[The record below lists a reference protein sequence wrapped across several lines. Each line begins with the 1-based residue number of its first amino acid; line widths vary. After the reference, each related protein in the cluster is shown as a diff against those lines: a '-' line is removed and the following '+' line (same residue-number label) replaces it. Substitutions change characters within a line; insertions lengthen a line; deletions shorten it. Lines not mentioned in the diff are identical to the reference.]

1 MISRIKRNIYF
12 LLVLLPG
19 LAGAATQVTDIE
31 FASLQGDQFEIKL
44 QFSEQPPK
52 ANAYEI
58 GNRARLV
65 VDFPGV
71 ESSLPQKKYAL
82 DFENASAAVIISDG
96 KRTRLIVNL
105 NESIP
110 FEIDSDSN
118 SVTVRAGAG
127 AGVGSSDSDTPAM
140 KAAAS
145 KVSTASDG
153 PLASSA
159 DGSFD
164 SSTNR
169 SKANQFKRSG
179 LAITDVDFRRSEDGA
194 GSIII
199 GLSQPSVN
207 VDVDRSNDQIQL
219 SFYQTNLPD
228 RFDRRLDVLDFATPV
243 KTVDSKQEGTTTT
256 VTIDA
261 SGQYDYL
268 AYQADGQYV
277 VNIKPLSDAEVEA
290 QSKKFAFSGER
301 LTLDFQDIEVRSVL
315 QIIAEFTSLNLVAS
329 DTVTGNI
336 TLWLDDVP
344 WDQALEII
352 LKAKG
357 LDKRREGNV
366 LMVAPA
372 AEIAEQERL
381 QVEANKQLQELA
393 PLETAFV
400 RIKYADAAEI
410 FELFTASRTDEGQSS
425 GGGREGNAT
434 TTILSERGSAIVDER
449 TNTIILTDTED
460 KINAF
465 KRLIDEID
473 MPIKQVL
480 IEARIVIAN
489 TDFKKELGVTWGL
502 AGIDKLAGGTVG
514 SAFGDRTLGF
524 SGRRSGLAPGAG
536 VVETFKYSADEIEA
550 DDGADGLPGTADDGP
565 TTYTRNYDIGLGDSL
580 AVDLGVANPTGSF
593 SLGYLTD
600 NFLIDLEL
608 SALESDGFGEIVSQ
622 PKVLTGDKQQAVI
635 KSGTEIAYQKAT
647 SSGATSIEFKE
658 AVLQLEVT
666 PQITPDNRIIMDLLV
681 SQDSVG
687 AFTPT
692 GEPSIDITQLETQ
705 ALVGNGQTLVLGG
718 IFQTEEVN
726 GTDKVPLLGDLP
738 FVGKLFRNELRNIEK
753 REILIFITPKIIDD
767 NLLDR

>member
-1 MISRIKRNIYF
+1 M
-12 LLVLLPG
+12 
-19 LAGAATQVTDIE
+19 
-31 FASLQGDQFEIKL
+31 
-44 QFSEQPPK
+44 
-52 ANAYEI
+52 
-58 GNRARLV
+58 
-65 VDFPGV
+65 
-71 ESSLPQKKYAL
+71 
-82 DFENASAAVIISDG
+82 
-96 KRTRLIVNL
+96 IVNL
-105 NESIP
+105 TESAP
-110 FEIDSDSN
+110 FASATDGNTVTLRVGADN
-118 SVTVRAGAG
+118 SSGIANMSAQATR
-127 AGVGSSDSDTPAM
+127 
-140 KAAAS
+140 AAAES
-145 KVSTASDG
+145 GDFSTGG
-153 PLASSA
+153 P
-159 DGSFD
+159 
-164 SSTNR
+164 
-169 SKANQFKRSG
+169 
-179 LAITDVDFRRSEDGA
+179 AITEIDFRRGKDGS
-194 GSIII
+194 GTISID
-199 GLSQPSVN
+199 LSQPSVN
-207 VDVDRSNDQIQL
+207 VDIDRNSSQITL
-219 SFYQTNLPD
+219 SFYQTTLPE
-228 RFDRRLDVLDFATPV
+228 RLDRRLDVVDFATPV
-243 KTVDSKQEGTTTT
+243 QTVDSKQEGSKT
-256 VTIDA
+256 VVAIEA

-277 VNIKPLSDAEVEA
+277 VNIKPLSDAEIAE
-290 QSKKFAFSGER
+290 QSKKFAFNGER
-301 LTLDFQDIEVRSVL
+301 LTLNFQNIEVRSVL

-329 DTVTGNI
+329 DTVTGSI
-336 TLWLDDVP
+336 TLRLDNVP

-357 LDKRREGNV
+357 LDKRQEGNV
-366 LMVAPA
+366 LMVAPS

-400 RIKYADAAEI
+400 RIKYADAREV
-410 FELFTASRTDEGQSS
+410 FELFTAARIEAGQA
-425 GGGREGNAT
+425 GGGSRDGNAT
-434 TTILSERGSAIVDER
+434 NTILSERGSAIVDER

-460 KINAF
+460 KINEF
-465 KRLIDEID
+465 RRLIGEID
-473 MPIKQVL
+473 VPIKQVL

-489 TDFKKELGVTWGL
+489 TDFKKELGATWGL
-502 AGIDKLAGGTVG
+502 AGIDKLAGDTTS

-524 SGRRSGLAPGAG
+524 SGRRSGLTPGSG
-536 VVETFKYSADEIEA
+536 VKESFTYSADEIER
-550 DDGADGLPGTADDGP
+550 DDGIDGIAGTADDV
-565 TTYTRNYDIGLGDSL
+565 TTYTRNYDFGLGDSL
-580 AVDLGVANPTGSF
+580 AVDLGVSNPTGSF

-692 GEPSIDITQLETQ
+692 GEPSIDITQIKTQ

-718 IFQTEEVN
+718 IFQTEEVK
-726 GTDKVPLLGDLP
+726 GVDKVPVLGDIP
-738 FVGKLFRNELRNIEK
+738 FLGRLFRNDLRNVEK

>member
-1 MISRIKRNIYF
+1 MISRIKCNIYF
-12 LLVLLPG
+12 LLALLPG

-31 FASLQGDQFEIKL
+31 FASLQGDQFEIRL
-44 QFSEQPPK
+44 QFSEQPPQ

-58 GNRARLV
+58 GNPARLV

-82 DFENASAAVIISDG
+82 GFENANEAVIISDG
-96 KRTRLIVNL
+96 SRTRLIVNL
-105 NESIP
+105 NQSIP
-110 FEIDSDSN
+110 FEIDSENN

-127 AGVGSSDSDTPAM
+127 TKSTLSAQSNSLSEDGSQLVRAP
-140 KAAAS
+140 
-145 KVSTASDG
+145 V
-153 PLASSA
+153 SSA
-159 DGSFD
+159 QI
-164 SSTNR
+164 SSATNI
-169 SKANQFKRSG
+169 ADAGQFKRNA
-179 LAITDVDFRRSEDGA
+179 LAVTDVDFRRSEDGS
-194 GSIII
+194 GSIVI

-207 VDVDRSNDQIQL
+207 VDINRSNHQIQL
-219 SFYQTNLPD
+219 SFYQTELPD
-228 RFDRRLDVLDFATPV
+228 QFDRRLDVVDFATPV
-243 KTVDSKQEGTTTT
+243 KTIDRKQVGTTTT

-277 VNIKPLSDAEVEA
+277 VNITPLTDAEVEE
-290 QSKKFAFSGER
+290 QSRKFAFNGER

-357 LDKRREGNV
+357 LDKRQEGNV

-393 PLETAFV
+393 PLETTFV

-410 FELFTASRTDEGQSS
+410 FELFTASRGDEGQSS
-425 GGGREGNAT
+425 SGGREGNAT

-473 MPIKQVL
+473 VPIKQVL

-502 AGIDKLAGGTVG
+502 AGIEKLTGGTIG
-514 SAFGDRTLGF
+514 SPFGDKTLGF
-524 SGRRSGLAPGAG
+524 SGRRSGLTPGAG
-536 VVETFKYSADEIEA
+536 VKETFTYSADEIETD
-550 DDGADGLPGTADDGP
+550 DDGI

-580 AVDLGVANPTGSF
+580 AVDLGVDNPTGSF

-692 GEPSIDITQLETQ
+692 GEPSIDITQIETQ

-738 FVGKLFRNELRNIEK
+738 FLGKLFRNDLRNIEK

>member
-1 MISRIKRNIYF
+1 MISRIKNLYL
-12 LLVLLPG
+12 LLVILPG
-19 LAGAATQVTDIE
+19 FAWGETQVTDIE
-31 FASLQGDQFEIKL
+31 FASLPGDQFEIKL
-44 QFSEQPPK
+44 QFSENPPQPK
-52 ANAYEI
+52 AYEI
-58 GNRARLV
+58 SKPARLIL
-65 VDFPGV
+65 DFPGV
-71 ESSLPQKKYAL
+71 GSSLTEKKYAL
-82 DFENASAAVIISDG
+82 GFENASDAVIIADG
-96 KRTRLIVNL
+96 SRTRLIVNL
-105 NESIP
+105 TESVPYTTDING
-110 FEIDSDSN
+110 N
-118 SVTVRAGAG
+118 SMTLRVGADGAG
-127 AGVGSSDSDTPAM
+127 QFGRGSERQSSNQQSSKQVKSFSDDSTGSD
-140 KAAAS
+140 
-145 KVSTASDG
+145 
-153 PLASSA
+153 LAV
-159 DGSFD
+159 
-164 SSTNR
+164 TE
-169 SKANQFKRSG
+169 
-179 LAITDVDFRRSEDGA
+179 VDFRRGKDDSGTI
-194 GSIII
+194 SI

-207 VDVDRSNDQIQL
+207 VDIDRNSSEIKL
-219 SFYQTNLPD
+219 SFYQTGLPE
-228 RFDRRLDVLDFATPV
+228 RLDRRLDVIDFATPV
-243 KTVDSKQEGTTTT
+243 QTIDAVQEGSTTTI
-256 VTIDA
+256 TIEA

-277 VNIKPLSDAEVEA
+277 VNIKPLSDAEVEE
-290 QSKKFAFSGER
+290 QSKKFAFNGER
-301 LTLDFQDIEVRSVL
+301 LTLNFQNIEVRSVL

-329 DTVTGNI
+329 DTVTGSI
-336 TLWLDDVP
+336 TLRLDNVP

-357 LDKRREGNV
+357 LDKRQEGNV

-400 RIKYADAAEI
+400 RIKYADAGEI
-410 FELFTASRTDEGQSS
+410 FELFTASSTETGQS
-425 GGGREGNAT
+425 GGGGAREGNAT
-434 TTILSERGSAIVDER
+434 NTILSERGSAIVDER
-449 TNTIILTDTED
+449 TNTIILTDTEE
-460 KINAF
+460 KINEF

-473 MPIKQVL
+473 VPIKQVL

-502 AGIDKLAGGTVG
+502 AGIDKLAGGTIG
-514 SAFGDRTLGF
+514 SAFGDKTLGF
-524 SGRRSGLAPGAG
+524 SGRRSGLTPGAG
-536 VVETFKYSADEIEA
+536 VAEGFKYSADEIE
-550 DDGADGLPGTADDGP
+550 TDDGP
-565 TTYTRNYDIGLGDSL
+565 DGIAGNADDVTTYTRNYDFGLGDSL
-580 AVDLGVANPTGSF
+580 AVDLGVDSPTGSF

-635 KSGTEIAYQKAT
+635 KSGTEIAFQKAT
-647 SSGATSIEFKE
+647 SSGATSVEFKE

-692 GEPSIDITQLETQ
+692 GEPSIDITQIQTQ

-726 GTDKVPLLGDLP
+726 GTEKVPLLGDLP
-738 FVGKLFRNELRNIEK
+738 FLGRLFRNDLRNIEK

-767 NLLDR
+767 SLLDR

>member
-1 MISRIKRNIYF
+1 MISRIKCNIYF
-12 LLVLLPG
+12 LLALLPG

-31 FASLQGDQFEIKL
+31 FASLQGDQFEIRL
-44 QFSEQPPK
+44 QFSEQPPQ

-58 GNRARLV
+58 GNPARLV

-82 DFENASAAVIISDG
+82 GFENANEAVIISDG
-96 KRTRLIVNL
+96 SRTRLIVNL
-105 NESIP
+105 NQSIP
-110 FEIDSDSN
+110 FEIDSENN

-127 AGVGSSDSDTPAM
+127 TKSTLSAQSNSLSEDGSQLVRAP
-140 KAAAS
+140 
-145 KVSTASDG
+145 V
-153 PLASSA
+153 SSA
-159 DGSFD
+159 QI
-164 SSTNR
+164 SSATNI
-169 SKANQFKRSG
+169 ADAGQFKRNA
-179 LAITDVDFRRSEDGA
+179 LAVTDVDFRRSEDGS
-194 GSIII
+194 GSIVI

-207 VDVDRSNDQIQL
+207 VDINRSNHQIQL
-219 SFYQTNLPD
+219 SFYQTELPD
-228 RFDRRLDVLDFATPV
+228 QSDRRLDVVDFATPV
-243 KTVDSKQEGTTTT
+243 KTIDSKQVGTTTT

-277 VNIKPLSDAEVEA
+277 VNIKPLTDAEVEE
-290 QSKKFAFSGER
+290 QSRKFAFNGER

-357 LDKRREGNV
+357 LDKRQEGNV

-393 PLETAFV
+393 PLETTFV

-410 FELFTASRTDEGQSS
+410 FELFTASRGDEGQSS
-425 GGGREGNAT
+425 SGGREGNAT

-473 MPIKQVL
+473 VPIKQVL

-489 TDFKKELGVTWGL
+489 TDFKKELGVTWSL
-502 AGIDKLAGGTVG
+502 AGIEKLTGGTIG
-514 SAFGDRTLGF
+514 SPFGDKTLGF
-524 SGRRSGLAPGAG
+524 SGRRSGLTPGAG
-536 VVETFKYSADEIEA
+536 VKETFTYSADEIETD
-550 DDGADGLPGTADDGP
+550 DDGI

-580 AVDLGVANPTGSF
+580 AVDLGVDNPTGSF

-692 GEPSIDITQLETQ
+692 GEPSIDITQIETQ

-738 FVGKLFRNELRNIEK
+738 FLGKLFRNDLRNIEK
-753 REILIFITPKIIDD
+753 REILIFITSKIIDD

>member
-1 MISRIKRNIYF
+1 MSNSLGNRKMISRIKCNIYF
-12 LLVLLPG
+12 LLALLPG

-31 FASLQGDQFEIKL
+31 FASLQGDQFEIRL
-44 QFSEQPPK
+44 QFSEQPPQ

-58 GNRARLV
+58 GNPARLV

-82 DFENASAAVIISDG
+82 GFENANEAVIISDG
-96 KRTRLIVNL
+96 SRTRLIVNL
-105 NESIP
+105 NQSIP
-110 FEIDSDSN
+110 FEIDSENN

-127 AGVGSSDSDTPAM
+127 TKSTLSAQSNSLSEDGSQLVRAP
-140 KAAAS
+140 
-145 KVSTASDG
+145 V
-153 PLASSA
+153 SSA
-159 DGSFD
+159 QI
-164 SSTNR
+164 SSATNI
-169 SKANQFKRSG
+169 ADAGQFKRNA
-179 LAITDVDFRRSEDGA
+179 LAVTDVDFRRSEDGS
-194 GSIII
+194 GSIVI

-207 VDVDRSNDQIQL
+207 VDINRSNHQIQL
-219 SFYQTNLPD
+219 SFYQTELPD
-228 RFDRRLDVLDFATPV
+228 QFDRRLDVVDFATPV
-243 KTVDSKQEGTTTT
+243 KTIDSKQVGTTTT

-261 SGQYDYL
+261 SGQYGYL

-277 VNIKPLSDAEVEA
+277 VNIKPLTDAEVEE
-290 QSKKFAFSGER
+290 QSRKFAFNGER

-357 LDKRREGNV
+357 LDKRQEGNV

-393 PLETAFV
+393 PLETTFV

-410 FELFTASRTDEGQSS
+410 FELFTASRGDEGQSS
-425 GGGREGNAT
+425 SGGREGNAT

-473 MPIKQVL
+473 VPIKQVL

-502 AGIDKLAGGTVG
+502 AGIEKLTGGTIG
-514 SAFGDRTLGF
+514 SPFGDKTLGF
-524 SGRRSGLAPGAG
+524 SGRRSGLTPGAG
-536 VVETFKYSADEIEA
+536 VKETFTYSADEIETD
-550 DDGADGLPGTADDGP
+550 DDGI

-580 AVDLGVANPTGSF
+580 AVDLGVDNPTGSF

-692 GEPSIDITQLETQ
+692 GEPSIDITQIETQ

-738 FVGKLFRNELRNIEK
+738 FLGKLFRNDLRNIEK

>member
-12 LLVLLPG
+12 LLALLPA

-31 FASLQGDQFEIKL
+31 FASLQGDQFEIRL
-44 QFSEQPPK
+44 QFSEQPPET
-52 ANAYEI
+52 NAYEI
-58 GNRARLV
+58 GNPARLI

-71 ESSLPQKKYAL
+71 ESSLSQKKYAL
-82 DFENASAAVIISDG
+82 GFENANEAVIISDG
-96 KRTRLIVNL
+96 SRTRLIVNL
-105 NESIP
+105 NQSVP
-110 FEIDSDSN
+110 FEINSDNN

-127 AGVGSSDSDTPAM
+127 AGIETSLSSRSDSLAAVTSRVALSPGSSTTNTAVT
-140 KAAAS
+140 AA
-145 KVSTASDG
+145 
-153 PLASSA
+153 PEQSA
-159 DGSFD
+159 V
-164 SSTNR
+164 
-169 SKANQFKRSG
+169 AV
-179 LAITDVDFRRSEDGA
+179 TDVDFRRGEDGS
-194 GSIII
+194 GSIHIS
-199 GLSQPSVN
+199 LSQPSVN
-207 VDVDRSNDQIQL
+207 VDIDRSNHQIQL
-219 SFYQTNLPD
+219 SFYQTELPD
-228 RFDRRLDVLDFATPV
+228 QFDRRLDVVDFATPV
-243 KTVDSKQEGTTTT
+243 KTIDSKQEGTTAT

-277 VNIKPLSDAEVEA
+277 VNIKPLTDAEVEE

-357 LDKRREGNV
+357 LDKRQEGNV

-393 PLETAFV
+393 PLETTFV

-410 FELFTASRTDEGQSS
+410 FELFTASRSDEGQSS

-473 MPIKQVL
+473 VPIKQVL

-502 AGIDKLAGGTVG
+502 AGIDKLAGSTTS

-536 VVETFKYSADEIEA
+536 VKESFTYSADEIET
-550 DDGADGLPGTADDGP
+550 DNGADGVPGGGDDGP
-565 TTYTRNYDIGLGDSL
+565 TTYTRDFDFGLGDSL

-692 GEPSIDITQLETQ
+692 GEPSIDITQIETQ

-726 GTDKVPLLGDLP
+726 GTDKVPMLGDLP
-738 FVGKLFRNELRNIEK
+738 LLGKLFRNDLRNIEK

>member
-1 MISRIKRNIYF
+1 MISRIKCNIYF
-12 LLVLLPG
+12 LLALLPG

-31 FASLQGDQFEIKL
+31 FASLQGDQFEIRL
-44 QFSEQPPK
+44 QFSEQPPQ

-58 GNRARLV
+58 GNPARLV

-82 DFENASAAVIISDG
+82 GFENANEAVIISDG
-96 KRTRLIVNL
+96 SRTRLIVNL
-105 NESIP
+105 NQSIP
-110 FEIDSDSN
+110 FEIDSENN

-127 AGVGSSDSDTPAM
+127 TKSTLSAQSNSLSEDGSQLVRAP
-140 KAAAS
+140 
-145 KVSTASDG
+145 V
-153 PLASSA
+153 SSA
-159 DGSFD
+159 QI
-164 SSTNR
+164 SSATNI
-169 SKANQFKRSG
+169 ADAGQFKRNA
-179 LAITDVDFRRSEDGA
+179 LAVTDVDFRRSEDGS
-194 GSIII
+194 GSIVI

-207 VDVDRSNDQIQL
+207 VDINRSNHQIQL
-219 SFYQTNLPD
+219 SFYQTELPD
-228 RFDRRLDVLDFATPV
+228 QSDRRLDVVDFATPV
-243 KTVDSKQEGTTTT
+243 KTIDSKQVGTTTT

-277 VNIKPLSDAEVEA
+277 VNIKPLTDAEVEE
-290 QSKKFAFSGER
+290 QSRKFAFNGER

-357 LDKRREGNV
+357 LDKRQEGNV

-393 PLETAFV
+393 PLETTFV

-410 FELFTASRTDEGQSS
+410 FELFTASRGDEGQSS
-425 GGGREGNAT
+425 SGGREGNAT

-473 MPIKQVL
+473 VPIKQVL

-502 AGIDKLAGGTVG
+502 AGIEKLTGGTIG
-514 SAFGDRTLGF
+514 SPFGDKTLGF
-524 SGRRSGLAPGAG
+524 SGRRSGLTPGAG
-536 VVETFKYSADEIEA
+536 VKETFTYSADEIETD
-550 DDGADGLPGTADDGP
+550 DDGI

-580 AVDLGVANPTGSF
+580 AVDLGVDNPTGSF

-692 GEPSIDITQLETQ
+692 GEPSIDITQIETQ

-738 FVGKLFRNELRNIEK
+738 FLGKLFRNDLRNIEK

>member
-12 LLVLLPG
+12 LLALLPG

-31 FASLQGDQFEIKL
+31 FASLQGDQFEIRL
-44 QFSEQPPK
+44 QFSEQPPE

-58 GNRARLV
+58 GNPARLV

-82 DFENASAAVIISDG
+82 GFENANEAVIISDG
-96 KRTRLIVNL
+96 SRTRLIVNL
-105 NESIP
+105 NQSIP
-110 FEIDSDSN
+110 FEIDSENN

-127 AGVGSSDSDTPAM
+127 TNGSISSQSDTPV
-140 KAAAS
+140 AATYQAPS
-145 KVSTASDG
+145 AEV
-153 PLASSA
+153 SSA
-159 DGSFD
+159 
-164 SSTNR
+164 TNT
-169 SKANQFKRSG
+169 ATADEFKRSA
-179 LAITDVDFRRSEDGA
+179 LAVTDVDFRRGEDGS
-194 GSIII
+194 GSIIV

-207 VDVDRSNDQIQL
+207 VDIDRSNHQIQL
-219 SFYQTNLPD
+219 SFYHTELPD
-228 RFDRRLDVLDFATPV
+228 QFDRRLDVVDFATPV
-243 KTVDSKQEGTTTT
+243 KTIDSKQEGTTTT

-277 VNIKPLSDAEVEA
+277 VNIKPLTDAELEE
-290 QSKKFAFSGER
+290 QSKKFAFNGDR
-301 LTLDFQDIEVRSVL
+301 LTLDFQNIEVRSVL

-357 LDKRREGNV
+357 LDKRQEGNV

-393 PLETAFV
+393 PLETTFV
-400 RIKYADAAEI
+400 RIKYADAAKI

-425 GGGREGNAT
+425 GGGGEGNAT
-434 TTILSERGSAIVDER
+434 ATILSERGSAIVDER

-473 MPIKQVL
+473 VPIKQVL

-502 AGIDKLAGGTVG
+502 AGIDKLAGGTTS

-524 SGRRSGLAPGAG
+524 SGRRSGLTPGAG
-536 VVETFKYSADEIEA
+536 VKESFTYSADETEV
-550 DDGADGLPGTADDGP
+550 DYGADGVLGGGDDGP
-565 TTYTRNYDIGLGDSL
+565 TTYTRAFDFGLGDSL

-692 GEPSIDITQLETQ
+692 GEPSIDITQIETQ

-726 GTDKVPLLGDLP
+726 GTDKVPFLGDLP
-738 FVGKLFRNELRNIEK
+738 FLGKLFRNDLRNIEK

>member
-1 MISRIKRNIYF
+1 MISRIKCNIYF
-12 LLVLLPG
+12 LLALLPG

-31 FASLQGDQFEIKL
+31 FASLQGDQFEIRL
-44 QFSEQPPK
+44 QFSEQPPQ

-58 GNRARLV
+58 GNPARLV

-82 DFENASAAVIISDG
+82 GFENANEAVIISDG
-96 KRTRLIVNL
+96 SRTRLIVNL
-105 NESIP
+105 NQSIP
-110 FEIDSDSN
+110 FEIDSENN

-127 AGVGSSDSDTPAM
+127 TKSTLSAQSNSLSEDGSQLVRAP
-140 KAAAS
+140 
-145 KVSTASDG
+145 V
-153 PLASSA
+153 SSA
-159 DGSFD
+159 QI
-164 SSTNR
+164 SSATNI
-169 SKANQFKRSG
+169 ADAGQFKRNA
-179 LAITDVDFRRSEDGA
+179 LAVTDVDFRRSEDGS
-194 GSIII
+194 GSIVI

-207 VDVDRSNDQIQL
+207 VDINRSNHQIQL
-219 SFYQTNLPD
+219 SFYQTELPD
-228 RFDRRLDVLDFATPV
+228 QFDRRLDVVDFATPV
-243 KTVDSKQEGTTTT
+243 KTIDRKQVGTTTT

-277 VNIKPLSDAEVEA
+277 VNIKPLTDAEVEE
-290 QSKKFAFSGER
+290 QSRKFAFNGER

-357 LDKRREGNV
+357 LDKRQEGNV

-393 PLETAFV
+393 PLETTFV

-410 FELFTASRTDEGQSS
+410 FELFTASRGDEGQSS
-425 GGGREGNAT
+425 SGGREGNAT

-473 MPIKQVL
+473 VPIKQVL

-502 AGIDKLAGGTVG
+502 AGIEKLTGGTIG
-514 SAFGDRTLGF
+514 SPFGDKTLGF
-524 SGRRSGLAPGAG
+524 SGRRSGLTPGAG
-536 VVETFKYSADEIEA
+536 VKETFTYSADEIETD
-550 DDGADGLPGTADDGP
+550 DDGI

-580 AVDLGVANPTGSF
+580 AVDLGVDNPTGSF

-692 GEPSIDITQLETQ
+692 GEPSIDITQIETQ

-738 FVGKLFRNELRNIEK
+738 FLGKLFRNDLRNIEK

>member
-1 MISRIKRNIYF
+1 MISRIKCNIYF
-12 LLVLLPG
+12 LLALLPG

-31 FASLQGDQFEIKL
+31 FASLQGDQFEIRL
-44 QFSEQPPK
+44 QFSEQPPQ

-58 GNRARLV
+58 GNPARLV

-82 DFENASAAVIISDG
+82 GFENANEAVIISDG
-96 KRTRLIVNL
+96 SRTRLIVNL
-105 NESIP
+105 NQSIP
-110 FEIDSDSN
+110 FEIDSENN

-127 AGVGSSDSDTPAM
+127 TKSTLSAQSNSLSEDGSQLVRAP
-140 KAAAS
+140 
-145 KVSTASDG
+145 V
-153 PLASSA
+153 SSA
-159 DGSFD
+159 QI
-164 SSTNR
+164 SSATNI
-169 SKANQFKRSG
+169 ADAGQFKRNA
-179 LAITDVDFRRSEDGA
+179 LAVTDVDFRRSEDGS
-194 GSIII
+194 GSIVI

-207 VDVDRSNDQIQL
+207 VDINRSNHQIQL
-219 SFYQTNLPD
+219 SFYQTELPD
-228 RFDRRLDVLDFATPV
+228 QFDRRLDVVDFATPV
-243 KTVDSKQEGTTTT
+243 KTIDSKQVGTTTT

-277 VNIKPLSDAEVEA
+277 VNIKPLTDAEVEE
-290 QSKKFAFSGER
+290 QSRKFAFNGER

-357 LDKRREGNV
+357 LDKRQEGNV

-393 PLETAFV
+393 PLETTFV

-410 FELFTASRTDEGQSS
+410 FELFTASRGDEGQSS
-425 GGGREGNAT
+425 SGGREGNAT

-473 MPIKQVL
+473 VPIKQVL

-489 TDFKKELGVTWGL
+489 TDFKKELGVTWSL
-502 AGIDKLAGGTVG
+502 AGIEKLTGGTIG
-514 SAFGDRTLGF
+514 SPFGDKTLGF
-524 SGRRSGLAPGAG
+524 SGRRSGLTPGAG
-536 VVETFKYSADEIEA
+536 VKETFTYSADEIETD
-550 DDGADGLPGTADDGP
+550 DDGI

-580 AVDLGVANPTGSF
+580 AVDLGVDNPTGSF

-692 GEPSIDITQLETQ
+692 GEPSIDITQIETQ

-738 FVGKLFRNELRNIEK
+738 FLGKLFRNDLRNIEK

>member
-1 MISRIKRNIYF
+1 MEDSQGKLKMISKIKRNLY
-12 LLVLLPG
+12 VLLAILPT
-19 LAGAATQVTDIE
+19 LAWGEVQVKDIQ
-31 FASLQGDQFEIKL
+31 FASLPGDQFEIKL
-44 QFSEQPPK
+44 MFSGTPPAPK
-52 ANAYEI
+52 TYEM
-58 GNRARLV
+58 GNPARV
-65 VDFPGV
+65 VMDFPGV
-71 ESSLPQKKYAL
+71 GSALSQKKYAL
-82 DFENASAAVIISDG
+82 GFENARDAVVIADG
-96 KRTRLIVNL
+96 SRTRLIVNL
-105 NESIP
+105 TESAP
-110 FEIDSDSN
+110 FASATDGNTVTLRVGADN
-118 SVTVRAGAG
+118 SSGIANMSAQATR
-127 AGVGSSDSDTPAM
+127 
-140 KAAAS
+140 AAAES
-145 KVSTASDG
+145 GDFSTGG
-153 PLASSA
+153 P
-159 DGSFD
+159 
-164 SSTNR
+164 
-169 SKANQFKRSG
+169 
-179 LAITDVDFRRSEDGA
+179 AITEIDFRRGKDGS
-194 GSIII
+194 GTISID
-199 GLSQPSVN
+199 LSQPSVN
-207 VDVDRSNDQIQL
+207 VDIDRNSSQITL
-219 SFYQTNLPD
+219 SFYQTTLPE
-228 RFDRRLDVLDFATPV
+228 RLDRRLDVVDFATPV
-243 KTVDSKQEGTTTT
+243 QTVDSKQEGSKT
-256 VTIDA
+256 VVAIEA

-277 VNIKPLSDAEVEA
+277 VNIKPLSDAEIAE
-290 QSKKFAFSGER
+290 QSKKFAFNGER
-301 LTLDFQDIEVRSVL
+301 LTLNFQNIEVRSVL

-329 DTVTGNI
+329 DTVTGSI
-336 TLWLDDVP
+336 TLRLDNVP

-357 LDKRREGNV
+357 LDKRQEGNV
-366 LMVAPA
+366 LMVAPS

-400 RIKYADAAEI
+400 RIKYADAREV
-410 FELFTASRTDEGQSS
+410 FELFTAARIEAGQA
-425 GGGREGNAT
+425 GGGSRDGNAT
-434 TTILSERGSAIVDER
+434 NTILSERGSAIVDER

-460 KINAF
+460 KINEF
-465 KRLIDEID
+465 RRLIGEID
-473 MPIKQVL
+473 VPIKQVL

-489 TDFKKELGVTWGL
+489 TDFKKELGATWGL
-502 AGIDKLAGGTVG
+502 AGIDKLAGNTTS

-524 SGRRSGLAPGAG
+524 SGRRSGLTPGAG
-536 VVETFKYSADEIEA
+536 VKESFTYSADEIER
-550 DDGADGLPGTADDGP
+550 DDGIDGIAGTADDV
-565 TTYTRNYDIGLGDSL
+565 TTYTRNYDFGLGDSL
-580 AVDLGVANPTGSF
+580 AVDLGVSNPTGSF

-692 GEPSIDITQLETQ
+692 GEPSIDITQIKTQ

-718 IFQTEEVN
+718 IFQTEEVK
-726 GTDKVPLLGDLP
+726 GVDKVPVLGDIP
-738 FVGKLFRNELRNIEK
+738 FLGRLFRNDLRNVEK

>member
-1 MISRIKRNIYF
+1 MSNLLGKQKMISRIKRNIYF
-12 LLVLLPG
+12 LLALLPG

-31 FASLQGDQFEIKL
+31 FASLQGDQFEIRL

-58 GNRARLV
+58 GNPARLV

-82 DFENASAAVIISDG
+82 GFENASEAVVVSDG
-96 KRTRLIVNL
+96 SRTRLIVNL
-105 NESIP
+105 NQSIP
-110 FEIDSDSN
+110 FDIDSKNN

-127 AGVGSSDSDTPAM
+127 TDIASLVSKPSGSPEATSQVANTQESSATNT
-140 KAAAS
+140 AAA
-145 KVSTASDG
+145 KTFKPDT
-153 PLASSA
+153 LAV
-159 DGSFD
+159 
-164 SSTNR
+164 TE
-169 SKANQFKRSG
+169 
-179 LAITDVDFRRSEDGA
+179 VDFRRAEDGS
-194 GSIII
+194 GSIYI
-199 GLSQPSVN
+199 GLSKPSVN
-207 VDVDRSNDQIQL
+207 VDIDRSNHQIQL
-219 SFYQTNLPD
+219 SFYQTQLPEQ
-228 RFDRRLDVLDFATPV
+228 FDRRLDVVDFATPV
-243 KTVDSKQEGTTTT
+243 KTIDSKQEGTTTT
-256 VTIDA
+256 VTIEA
-261 SGQYDYL
+261 LGQYDYL

-277 VNIKPLSDAEVEA
+277 VNIKPLTDAQVEE
-290 QSKKFAFSGER
+290 QSKKFAFNGER

-357 LDKRREGNV
+357 LDKRQEGNV

-393 PLETAFV
+393 PLETTFV

-410 FELFTASRTDEGQSS
+410 FELFTASRSDEGQSS
-425 GGGREGNAT
+425 SGSREGNAT

-473 MPIKQVL
+473 VPIKQVL

-502 AGIDKLAGGTVG
+502 AGIDKLAGGTVAN
-514 SAFGDRTLGF
+514 AFGDKTLGF
-524 SGRRSGLAPGAG
+524 SGRRSGLTPGAG
-536 VVETFKYSADEIEA
+536 AKETFTYSADEIET
-550 DDGADGLPGTADDGP
+550 DDAGI
-565 TTYTRNYDIGLGDSL
+565 TTFTRNFDVGLADSL
-580 AVDLGVANPTGSF
+580 AVDLGVDNPTGSF

-692 GEPSIDITQLETQ
+692 GEPSIDITQIETQ

-738 FVGKLFRNELRNIEK
+738 FLGKLFRNDLRNIEK

>member
-1 MISRIKRNIYF
+1 MLGMDISSSAVKLIELSKTGDSFKVEAYRVLPLPPNTIVDKNIAD
-12 LLVLLPG
+12 LDAL
-19 LAGAATQVTDIE
+19 
-31 FASLQGDQFEIKL
+31 
-44 QFSEQPPK
+44 SET
-52 ANAYEI
+52 I
-58 GNRARLV
+58 
-65 VDFPGV
+65 
-71 ESSLPQKKYAL
+71 
-82 DFENASAAVIISDG
+82 AAV
-96 KRTRLIVNL
+96 V
-105 NESIP
+105 
-110 FEIDSDSN
+110 
-118 SVTVRAGAG
+118 
-127 AGVGSSDSDTPAM
+127 
-140 KAAAS
+140 
-145 KVSTASDG
+145 
-153 PLASSA
+153 
-159 DGSFD
+159 
-164 SSTNR
+164 
-169 SKANQFKRSG
+169 KRSG
-179 LAITDVDFRRSEDGA
+179 TKLTDIVSAVSSSSVITKEIELPAGLTELQMEMQIEVEADQYIPYPMEEVAFDF
-194 GSIII
+194 
-199 GLSQPSVN
+199 
-207 VDVDRSNDQIQL
+207 
-219 SFYQTNLPD
+219 
-228 RFDRRLDVLDFATPV
+228 DVLDEVENNPDLVRVLLAACRQENVEHRRQALEMAGFNPKVIDVESFAV
-243 KTVDSKQEGTTTT
+243 ER
-256 VTIDA
+256 
-261 SGQYDYL
+261 
-268 AYQADGQYV
+268 AY
-277 VNIKPLSDAEVEA
+277 KPLTDAEVEE
-290 QSKKFAFSGER
+290 QSKKFAFNGER

-357 LDKRREGNV
+357 LDKRQEGNV

-393 PLETAFV
+393 PLETTFV

-410 FELFTASRTDEGQSS
+410 FELFTASRSDEGQSS
-425 GGGREGNAT
+425 SGSREGNAT

-473 MPIKQVL
+473 VPIKQVL

-502 AGIDKLAGGTVG
+502 AGIDKLAGGTVAN
-514 SAFGDRTLGF
+514 AFGDKTLGF
-524 SGRRSGLAPGAG
+524 SGRRSGLTPGAG
-536 VVETFKYSADEIEA
+536 AKETFTYSADEIETDVA
-550 DDGADGLPGTADDGP
+550 GI
-565 TTYTRNYDIGLGDSL
+565 TTFTRNFDVGLADSL
-580 AVDLGVANPTGSF
+580 AVDLGVDNPTGSF

-622 PKVLTGDKQQAVI
+622 PKVLAGDKQQAVI

-666 PQITPDNRIIMDLLV
+666 PQITPDNRIIMGLLV

-692 GEPSIDITQLETQ
+692 GEPSIDITQIETQ
-705 ALVGNGQTLVLGG
+705 ALVGNGQTLVLGC

-738 FVGKLFRNELRNIEK
+738 FLGKLFRNDLRNIEK